1 MVLESFASQE
11 NGLSPRLE
19 TAAVETID
27 TRRSLAGTGFVHIA
41 PNHGEEDFSVGQK
54 YGLGNIRTVN
64 SKGMYEDN
72 INFG

>member
-27 TRRSLAGTGFVHIA
+27 TRRSLAGTGFVH
-41 PNHGEEDFSVGQK
+41 E
-54 YGLGNIRTVN
+54 
-64 SKGMYEDN
+64 
-72 INFG
+72 